1 MAYENTARVITIPAN
16 EQPEEIKLKVAAYC
30 RVSSSSDEQLNSFAA
45 QNRYYTE
52 LISGKDNWQLVDI
65 YADEGI
71 TGTSIEKRDDFKRM
85 LHDCERGLI
94 DRILV
99 KSISRFARNTTECLK
114 TVRTLKARGISVFF
128 EKENIDTG
136 KVSGEMLT
144 AVFASL
150 AQAESESISK
160 NMRWSYQ
167 KRMMSG
173 EFVPPF
179 LPYGFKRENG
189 KMTPDITEAAIVRW
203 IFDMYVSGNSFKDI
217 AEVLNH
223 YDVPYINSS
232 TGCKW
237 SRSTIGHIIE
247 NEKYTGNSLWQ
258 KSYTTGNLPRVQRK
272 NTGELPQYYAEASH
286 EAIIEKDIF
295 DTAQALRSTR
305 RSEKHIEQYNQPN
318 LFRKKMV
325 CGHCGSLFRIK
336 HSNGITYWMC
346 RQHAEDKG
354 SCPVTQIP
362 ECQLKAAF
370 LRLYFKLKTNGNI
383 LAHLLANLKEIRNRR
398 MLWSPDIIEL
408 NKRISDTLSQNQML
422 ATLKQQGL
430 VDPDVFISKSNELT
444 KQLHELKI
452 QKDAI
457 LYSERDVVIVQT
469 QAVIDIITNGPEFLE
484 EFDSELFGELI
495 AKIIVHN
502 NTCIEF
508 ELKNGLRFIEKTER
522 LAC

>member
-1 MAYENTARVITIPAN
+1 MTYENTARVITIPAT

-30 RVSSSSDEQLNSFAA
+30 RVSSSSNEQLNSFAA

-52 LISGKDNWQLVDI
+52 LISGEGNWQLVDI

-71 TGTSIEKRDDFKRM
+71 TGTSIDKRDDFKRM

-99 KSISRFARNTTECLK
+99 KSISRFARNTTECLE
-114 TVRTLKARGISVFF
+114 TVRLMKARGISVYF

-179 LPYGFKRENG
+179 LPYGFKRENK
-189 KMTPDITEAAIVRW
+189 KMIADVSEAAVVHW
-203 IFDMYVSGNSFKDI
+203 IFNMYVSGNSFEDI
-217 AEVLNH
+217 ARYLNL
-223 YDVPYINSS
+223 YNIPYINSS
-232 TGCKW
+232 TNHKW

-258 KSYTTGNLPRVQRK
+258 KSYTTVTLPRAQRK
-272 NTGELPQYYAEASH
+272 NTGELPQYYAESSH
-286 EAIIEKDIF
+286 EAIIDKDLF
-295 DTAQALRSTR
+295 DAAQALRGAR
-305 RSEKHIEQYNQPN
+305 KSEKHIEQYNQPN
-318 LFRKKMV
+318 PFRKKIV
-325 CGHCGSLFRIK
+325 CGHCGSPFRLK
-336 HSNGITYWMC
+336 RSSGNTYWIC
-346 RQHAEDKG
+346 RQHADDKD
-354 SCPVTQIP
+354 SCPITQIN
-362 ECQLKAAF
+362 EHKFEAAF
-370 LRLYFKLKTNGNI
+370 LRLYYKLKTNSNI
-383 LAHLLANLKEIRNRR
+383 LNRVQTRLKEIRNFR
-398 MLWSPDIIEL
+398 MLWSLDIIEL
-408 NKRISDTLSQNQML
+408 NKRIADILSQNQML

-444 KQLHELKI
+444 EQLHEIKV
-452 QKDAI
+452 QKDAL
-457 LYSERDVVIVQT
+457 LYSERDVVIAQT
-469 QAVIDIITNGPEFLE
+469 QAVIDIIANGPEFLE

-495 AKIIVHN
+495 TKVIVHSN
-502 NTCIEF
+502 ICIEF
-508 ELKNGLRFIEKTER
+508 ELRNGLRFTEKIER
-522 LAC
+522 LTC

>member
-1 MAYENTARVITIPAN
+1 MTYESTARVITIPAT

-45 QNRYYTE
+45 QSRYYTE

-99 KSISRFARNTTECLK
+99 KSISRFARNTTECLE
-114 TVRTLKARGISVFF
+114 TVRLLKARGISVYF

-167 KRMMSG
+167 KRMISG

-189 KMTPDITEAAIVRW
+189 KMTPDISEAAVVRW
-203 IFDMYVSGNSFKDI
+203 IFNMYVSGNCFEDI
-217 AEVLNH
+217 AEVLNR
-223 YDVPYINSS
+223 YDVPYIDSS
-232 TGCKW
+232 TAHKW

-258 KSYTTGNLPRVQRK
+258 KSYTTATLPRVQHK
-272 NTGELPQYYAEASH
+272 NAGELPQYYAESTH
-286 EAIIEKDIF
+286 EAIIDKDLF
-295 DTAQALRSTR
+295 EAAQALRSAR
-305 RSEKHIEQYNQPN
+305 KSEKHIEQYNQPSP
-318 LFRKKMV
+318 FRKKIV

-336 HSNGITYWMC
+336 HSNSITYWMC
-346 RQHAEDKG
+346 RQHATDKG

-362 ECQLKAAF
+362 EYQLEAAF
-370 LRLYFKLKTNGNI
+370 LRLYYKLKTNGNI
-383 LAHLLANLKEIRNRR
+383 LNQVLTSLTEIRNCR

-408 NKRISDTLSQNQML
+408 NKRICDTLSQNQML

-430 VDPDVFISKSNELT
+430 VDPDIFIFKSNELT
-444 KQLHELKI
+444 KQLHELKV
-452 QKDAI
+452 QKDAL
-457 LYSERDVVIVQT
+457 LYSERDVVIAQT
-469 QAVIDIITNGPEFLE
+469 QAVIDIIANGPEFLE

-495 AKIIVHN
+495 TKVIVRN

-508 ELKNGLRFIEKTER
+508 ELKNGLRFTER
-522 LAC
+522 IERQTC